1 MRKSRAIIRLFAI
14 FLLCLIAQ
22 LSWAEST
29 GLPQASKDGVRMTP
43 PRKNYS
49 INVTAKSSKL
59 YNEGTVKLR
68 QGLYA
73 EAIPMFLAAVE
84 ESRGNV
90 DAWDHLGICYRRTN
104 QIDKA
109 IEAYEISI
117 QINPL
122 NPVPYQNLGLIYSHI
137 KKDAS
142 KALPLYKKLVEL
154 DPSDPEGFF
163 GLANVYN
170 RMESYDEAIVNGL
183 KAVELYKQKK
193 SPLIADA
200 YYNLGLSYASK
211 NPPDNKQAADYFL
224 KAKTAGF
231 QLSPEIETFVS
242 KVTGEKV
249 QVTQA
254 EKVSGRNQ
262 NSIRELAGKKYAGEP
277 AFCAKS
283 RIPPHPFRQKL

>member
-1 MRKSRAIIRLFAI
+1 MRKSPAFSRLLGI
-14 FLLCLIAQ
+14 FLLCLTAQ

-43 PRKNYS
+43 SGKNYS
-49 INVTAKSSKL
+49 IDVNAKSSKL
-59 YNEGTVKLR
+59 YNEGTVKLG

-73 EAIPMFLAAVE
+73 EAIPMFLAAVG

-90 DAWDHLGICYRRTN
+90 DAWDHLGISYRRTD

-117 QINPL
+117 QINPQ

-170 RMESYDEAIVNGL
+170 KMNSYDEAIVNGL
-183 KAVELYKQKK
+183 KAAELYKQKK

-200 YYNLGLSYASK
+200 YYKLGVSYASR

-224 KAKTAGF
+224 KAKGAGI
-231 QLSPEIETFVS
+231 QLHPDIENFVS
-242 KVTGEKV
+242 EVTGDKP
-249 QVTQA
+249 
-254 EKVSGRNQ
+254 R
-262 NSIRELAGKKYAGEP
+262 
-277 AFCAKS
+277 
-283 RIPPHPFRQKL
+283 

>member
-1 MRKSRAIIRLFAI
+1 
-14 FLLCLIAQ
+14 
-22 LSWAEST
+22 
-29 GLPQASKDGVRMTP
+29 
-43 PRKNYS
+43 
-49 INVTAKSSKL
+49 
-59 YNEGTVKLR
+59 
-68 QGLYA
+68 
-73 EAIPMFLAAVE
+73 MFLAAVG

-90 DAWDHLGICYRRTN
+90 DAWDHLGISYRRTD

-117 QINPL
+117 QINPQ

-170 RMESYDEAIVNGL
+170 KMNSYDEAIVNGL
-183 KAVELYKQKK
+183 KAAELYKQKK

-200 YYNLGLSYASK
+200 YYKLGVSYASR

-224 KAKTAGF
+224 KAKGAGI
-231 QLSPEIETFVS
+231 QLHPDIENFVS
-242 KVTGEKV
+242 KVTGE
-249 QVTQA
+249 
-254 EKVSGRNQ
+254 
-262 NSIRELAGKKYAGEP
+262 
-277 AFCAKS
+277 
-283 RIPPHPFRQKL
+283 